1 MAARLPLV
9 EFRYTPASR
18 WRTEVQPKRATMQ
31 AQTVSTRVP
40 VPASEP
46 ARDQI
51 RLLLMQARHALA
63 TDPADAERCIAVAV
77 RLLPQIDAAAQEPR
91 GFAAPVMQRG
101 GLAPWQVLRIKALVE
116 ARLTGRIS
124 SAEMAAEARL
134 SPSHFSRA
142 FRISFGDAPK
152 AYVNRR
158 RIARSKV
165 MMLEGGDSLAAIALA
180 CGLSDQAHFC
190 RMFRRFEGLS
200 PSVWRRLRG
209 GASEAV
215 EVEADWPVAA
225 VG

>member
-1 MAARLPLV
+1 
-9 EFRYTPASR
+9 
-18 WRTEVQPKRATMQ
+18 MQ
-31 AQTVSTRVP
+31 VQTVSTRVP
-40 VPASEP
+40 EPAPDTAQEP

-77 RLLPQIDAAAQEPR
+77 RLLPQIATAPTLEPR
-91 GFAAPVMQRG
+91 AFAAPVMQRG

-124 SAEMAAEARL
+124 SAEMATEARL

-158 RIARSKV
+158 RIARSKT
-165 MMLEGGDSLAAIALA
+165 MMLESGDSLAAIALA

-190 RMFRRFEGLS
+190 RMFRRFEGMS
-200 PSVWRRLRG
+200 PSVWRRLSG

-215 EVEADWPVAA
+215 ETEAEWPAAA

>member
-1 MAARLPLV
+1 
-9 EFRYTPASR
+9 
-18 WRTEVQPKRATMQ
+18 MQ

-40 VPASEP
+40 EPAPDP

-77 RLLPQIDAAAQEPR
+77 RLLPQIEIGSEPKA
-91 GFAAPVMQRG
+91 FAAPVMQRG
-101 GLAPWQVLRIKALVE
+101 GLAPWQVLRIKAMVE
-116 ARLTGRIS
+116 ARLTERIS
-124 SAEMAAEARL
+124 SAEMAAAARL

-158 RIARSKV
+158 RIARSKT
-165 MMLEGGDSLAAIALA
+165 MMLDGSDSLAAIALA

-190 RMFRRFEGLS
+190 RMFRRFEGMS
-200 PSVWRRLRG
+200 PSVWRRLSG
-209 GASEAV
+209 GAGQIERPAV
-215 EVEADWPVAA
+215 A

>member
-1 MAARLPLV
+1 
-9 EFRYTPASR
+9 
-18 WRTEVQPKRATMQ
+18 MQ
-31 AQTVSTRVP
+31 VQTVSSRVP
-40 VPASEP
+40 VPALESREPVPEP

-77 RLLPQIDAAAQEPR
+77 RLLPQIDAPASEPKA
-91 GFAAPVMQRG
+91 FAAPAMQRG

-116 ARLTGRIS
+116 ARLAGRIS
-124 SAEMAAEARL
+124 SAEMAAAARL

-158 RIARSKV
+158 RIARSKT
-165 MMLEGGDSLAAIALA
+165 MMLDGGDSLAAIALA

-190 RMFRRFEGLS
+190 RMFRRFEGMS

-209 GASEAV
+209 GAADV
-215 EVEADWPVAA
+215 AQTEVDWPAA
-225 VG
+225 AAG

>member
-1 MAARLPLV
+1 
-9 EFRYTPASR
+9 
-18 WRTEVQPKRATMQ
+18 MQ
-31 AQTVSTRVP
+31 AHTVSTRVP
-40 VPASEP
+40 EPAPESLSEP

-77 RLLPQIDAAAQEPR
+77 RLLPQIDAATREPKV
-91 GFAAPVMQRG
+91 FAAPVIQRG
-101 GLAPWQVLRIKALVE
+101 GLAPWQVLRVKALVE

-158 RIARSKV
+158 RIARSKT
-165 MMLEGGDSLAAIALA
+165 MMLESGDSLAAIALA

-190 RMFRRFEGLS
+190 RMFRRFEGVS

-209 GASEAV
+209 GASDAA
-215 EVEADWPVAA
+215 EVESNWQMAA

>member
-1 MAARLPLV
+1 
-9 EFRYTPASR
+9 
-18 WRTEVQPKRATMQ
+18 MQ
-31 AQTVSTRVP
+31 VQTVSTRVP
-40 VPASEP
+40 EPALDLATEP

-51 RLLLMQARHALA
+51 RLLLMRARHALA

-77 RLLPQIDAAAQEPR
+77 RLLPQIDAAAGQQAKS
-91 GFAAPVMQRG
+91 FAAAPAMQRG

-124 SAEMAAEARL
+124 SAEMAAAARL

-158 RIARSKV
+158 RIARSKT
-165 MMLEGGDSLAAIALA
+165 MMLEGGESLAAIALA

-190 RMFRRFEGLS
+190 RMFRRFEGVS

-209 GASEAV
+209 GTPEAV
-215 EVEADWPVAA
+215 ANEVDWPAA
-225 VG
+225 AAG

>member
-1 MAARLPLV
+1 
-9 EFRYTPASR
+9 
-18 WRTEVQPKRATMQ
+18 MQ
-31 AQTVSTRVP
+31 VLTVSSRVP
-40 VPASEP
+40 QPALDPAPEP

-77 RLLPQIDAAAQEPR
+77 RLLPQIDAAPASEPKA
-91 GFAAPVMQRG
+91 FAAPVMQRG

-116 ARLTGRIS
+116 ARLAGRIS
-124 SAEMAAEARL
+124 SAEMAAAARL

-158 RIARSKV
+158 RIARSKT
-165 MMLEGGDSLAAIALA
+165 MMLESGDSLAAIALA

-190 RMFRRFEGLS
+190 RMFRRFEGMS
-200 PSVWRRLRG
+200 PSVWRRLSG
-209 GASEAV
+209 GASEAM
-215 EVEADWPVAA
+215 ETEADWPTAA

>member
-1 MAARLPLV
+1 
-9 EFRYTPASR
+9 
-18 WRTEVQPKRATMQ
+18 MQ
-31 AQTVSTRVP
+31 LQTVSTRVSE
-40 VPASEP
+40 PALSPAPEP

-77 RLLPQIDAAAQEPR
+77 RLLPQIDAASEAKA
-91 GFAAPVMQRG
+91 FAAPVMQRG
-101 GLAPWQVLRIKALVE
+101 GLAPWQVLRVKALVE
-116 ARLTGRIS
+116 ARLAGRIS
-124 SAEMAAEARL
+124 SAEMAAAARL

-158 RIARSKV
+158 RIARSKT
-165 MMLEGGDSLAAIALA
+165 MMLESGDSLAAIALA

-190 RMFRRFEGLS
+190 RMFRRFEGMS
-200 PSVWRRLRG
+200 PSVWRRLSG

-215 EVEADWPVAA
+215 ETEAEWPTAA